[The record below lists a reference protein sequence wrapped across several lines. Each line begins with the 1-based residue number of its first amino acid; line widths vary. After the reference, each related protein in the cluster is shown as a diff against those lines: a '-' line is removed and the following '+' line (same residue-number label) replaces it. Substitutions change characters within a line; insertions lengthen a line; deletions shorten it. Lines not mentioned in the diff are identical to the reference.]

1 MSSSKANWWFEI
13 TLEQILTSKNISKRE
28 LSRLTGIRHST
39 INDLCNN
46 KVKQIPL
53 SNLASICEAL
63 NITNLNDLIKLH
75 K

>member
-1 MSSSKANWWFEI
+1 MSSSDNNWWFEI
-13 TLEQILTSKNISKRE
+13 TLEQILVSKDISKRE
-28 LSRLTGIRHST
+28 LSRVTGIRHST

-53 SNLASICEAL
+53 SNLAAICKAL
-63 NITNLNDLIKLH
+63 NITDLNDIFKLH